1 MAKPHEVLGISPDAN
16 FFEARA
22 AYKRLVQVYHPDKPT
37 GDMARFN
44 AVQAAYNVLRT
55 KYEATGVF
63 DDLIDLAVK
72 ENKA

>member
-1 MAKPHEVLGISPDAN
+1 MAKPHEVLGVSVDAPLHVV
-16 FFEARA
+16 RA
-22 AYKRLVQVYHPDKPT
+22 AYKRLAQVYHPDKPT
-37 GDMARFN
+37 GDAAKFN

-55 KYEATGVF
+55 KLEAMGPF